1 MTRGEARGTARS
13 MVAQRTPAESLALLA
28 RETRWQYGAVP
39 DSLGG
44 VQVLPGYRLS
54 AAGCFLSRQ
63 ESGYGFLYRPGEG
76 ITIERP
82 VDADPDEEVL
92 WLNGSV
98 YAAVACLN
106 GFMPLHTSAVAHE
119 GRVIAFTGTAGAGK
133 STLAAGLGKFG
144 FPLFCDDTLLID
156 LANLDQAI
164 CMPGHKRLKLLPDA
178 LALTGAVAEQP
189 VGADTGKSYCRPL
202 AGVVRE
208 PLPLD
213 RLVFLAE
220 GPDLRW
226 APIRGAERFVRL
238 EDDHHTQDLFM
249 AAHRPGRAELF
260 ALRAQ
265 LASRIAMTQL
275 TRPRS
280 AEGFAASLELVAGA
294 LFGKE
299 LTQ

>member
-1 MTRGEARGTARS
+1 MAAE
-13 MVAQRTPAESLALLA
+13 RTPEASLALLA
-28 RETRWQYGAVP
+28 RETRWRLGVVP
-39 DSLGG
+39 SNLGG
-44 VQVLPGYRLS
+44 VAVLPGYHMS
-54 AAGCFLSRQ
+54 AEGCFLSRQ

-82 VDADPDEEVL
+82 QDADLDEEAL

-106 GFMPLHTSAVAHE
+106 GFLPLHASAVAHD
-119 GRVIAFTGTAGAGK
+119 GRVIAFTGAAGAGK

-178 LALTGAVAEQP
+178 LSLTGAAAEQP
-189 VGADTGKSYCRPL
+189 VGADTGKTYCRPL
-202 AGVVRE
+202 AGVVGE
-208 PLPLD
+208 PLPLEQ
-213 RLVFLAE
+213 LVFLAE
-220 GPDLRW
+220 GPELRW
-226 APIRGAERFVRL
+226 DPIRGAERFVRL

-249 AAHRPGRAELF
+249 ASHRPGRAELF

-265 LASRIAMTQL
+265 LANKVKMAQL

-280 AEGFAASLELVAGA
+280 AEGFAASLELVAGE

>member
-1 MTRGEARGTARS
+1 
-13 MVAQRTPAESLALLA
+13 MVAERTPAESLALLA
-28 RETRWQYGAVP
+28 RETRWQHGRVP
-39 DSLGG
+39 GGLGG
-44 VQVLPGYRLS
+44 HELQPGHRLT
-54 AAGCFLSRQ
+54 ADGCFLQRC
-63 ESGYGFLYRPGEG
+63 ESGHGYFYRPGEG

-82 VDADPDEEVL
+82 VDSDPDEEVL
-92 WLNGSV
+92 WLYGSV

-106 GFMPLHTSAVAHE
+106 GFMPLHASAVSHGE
-119 GRVIAFTGTAGAGK
+119 RVIAFTGAAGAGK

-144 FPLFCDDTLLID
+144 IPLFCDDTLLID

-178 LALTGAVAEQP
+178 LELTGAVAEQP

-202 AGVVRE
+202 AGVVGE

-220 GPDLRW
+220 GSELRW
-226 APIRGAERFVRL
+226 DPIIGAERFVRL

-249 AAHRPGRAELF
+249 ATHRPGRAELF

-265 LASRIAMTQL
+265 LASRVAMTRL

-280 AEGFAASLELVAGA
+280 AEGFAASLELVAGEI
-294 LFGKE
+294 LGKE